1 MKKSRLVSVV
11 SNGAMVALSVLVGTR
26 VINEFLKFND
36 KPQGEYN
43 YSYRDLS
50 TGEKLRVSHESNYDI
65 DSSGKDT
72 IIFIS
77 DSFGEGVKC
86 GNAKNIAGC
95 LKNSS
100 SKKVV
105 NLSKGGTPPAF
116 YLKQLKKYLANS
128 RKLRPSINGETVI
141 ISLYSNDI
149 VLEKHSRNYLDDNFK
164 TVSHNIGK
172 AQLGYLK
179 DKCEA
184 ILGMTA
190 SEYAKVKNFS
200 LPVSGILENTIGSYS
215 YALIRELV
223 AQATLRFNLDTS
235 IGRAG
240 YIPKWGAS
248 DSPER
253 SLVLEILKDIKLTC
267 DLYKCNIMFA
277 TFPNVEQ
284 LEEDS
289 VVRKSLISFSD
300 HAKKDNLVVLDGYA
314 PFLAKGIKNAS
325 YSLTDIHS
333 DCDGYKTYAE
343 WLWSNVKE
351 NVHVSQ
357 Q

>member
-1 MKKSRLVSVV
+1 MKKSRFASIA
-11 SNGAMVALSVLVGTR
+11 SNGAMVALSVLIGAR
-26 VINEFLKFND
+26 VVNEFLRFND
-36 KPQGEYN
+36 KPQGVYN

-50 TGEKLRVSHESNYDI
+50 TGEKLRVSHEGNYDI
-65 DSSGKDT
+65 DSSGKNT

-77 DSFGEGVKC
+77 DSFGEGGKC

-95 LKNSS
+95 LENTSN
-100 SKKVV
+100 KKVV
-105 NLSKGGTPPAF
+105 NLSQGGTSPGF

-128 RKLRPSINGETVI
+128 RKSRPTVDGETVI

-149 VLEKHSRNYLDDNFK
+149 VLDKDNCNYLNDNFK
-164 TVSHNIGK
+164 TISRNIRK
-172 AQLGYLK
+172 TKLRDLK
-179 DKCEA
+179 DKCKN
-184 ILGMTA
+184 ILEMTTY
-190 SEYAKVKNFS
+190 EYEKVKNFS
-200 LPVSGILENTIGSYS
+200 LPISGILISAFGGYS
-215 YALIRELV
+215 YTLVRELV
-223 AQATLRFNLDTS
+223 AQATLRFNFDTT

-253 SLVLEILKDIKLTC
+253 SLVLEILKDIKSTC
-267 DLYKCNIMFA
+267 DLYKCNVVFA

-300 HAKKDNLVVLDGYA
+300 HAKKDNLFVLDGYA
-314 PFLAKGIKNAS
+314 PFLEKGIKNAS

-333 DCDGYKTYAE
+333 NCDGYKTYAE
-343 WLWSNVKE
+343 WLWSNIRE
-351 NVHVSQ
+351 SHHASEQ
-357 Q
+357 

>member
-1 MKKSRLVSVV
+1 MKKSRVGSIVL
-11 SNGAMVALSVLVGTR
+11 NGSMVALSVLIGTR

-65 DSSGKDT
+65 DSSGEDT

-77 DSFGEGVKC
+77 DSFGEGAKC

-95 LKNSS
+95 LENTS

-105 NLSKGGTPPAF
+105 NLSKSGTPPAF

-128 RKLRPSINGETVI
+128 RKLRPTINGETVI

-149 VLEKHSRNYLDDNFK
+149 VLEKDNCNYLNDNFK
-164 TVSHNIGK
+164 TISHNIGK
-172 AQLGYLK
+172 TQLGYLK
-179 DKCEA
+179 DKCKS
-184 ILGMTA
+184 ILEMNT
-190 SEYAKVKNFS
+190 SEYSKVKNFS
-200 LPVSGILENTIGSYS
+200 LPISGILVNTIGSYS
-215 YALIRELV
+215 YTLLRELV
-223 AQATLRFNLDTS
+223 AQATLRFNLDTT

-253 SLVLEILKDIKLTC
+253 SLVLEILKDIKSTC
-267 DLYKCNIMFA
+267 DLYNCNAMFA
-277 TFPNVEQ
+277 TFPNVEN

-300 HAKKDNLVVLDGYA
+300 YAKKNNLVVLDGYT

-343 WLWSNVKE
+343 WLWSNAKG
-351 NVHVSQ
+351 NDHASQ